1 MSLSNRSPRSDDLPL
16 ELYWQEI
23 KDFEPLARDEET
35 RLFRAARRGDED
47 ALRRFVEAN
56 LRFVF
61 HVANQVWRAGDP
73 PMSELVA
80 EGNVGL
86 MTAVRRFDETRGFK
100 FITYAVWWIRQ
111 AMFEATARGRYCAR
125 VPMNRI
131 DDMRKLQRQT
141 DRLGQELGRTPT
153 FDEVVDSVD
162 FEPERALAAH
172 QTAGADVS
180 LDAPVHDDSEE
191 PLLASLRSGQQTEAS
206 FDDGDLRERLQRCLQ
221 LLDDRERYIICA
233 YFGIAREEARTL
245 EQIGL
250 EINLTRERVRQLRN
264 RAIDKL
270 RESCSQ
276 ILVDWSE
283 N

>member
-1 MSLSNRSPRSDDLPL
+1 MSLSNRSPRNLDLPL
-16 ELYWQEI
+16 QLYWHEI
-23 KDFEPLARDEET
+23 KDFEPLSRDEET
-35 RLFRAARRGDED
+35 SLFRAARQGDEE
-47 ALRRFVEAN
+47 AMQRFVEAN

-61 HVANQVWRAGDP
+61 HVGNQVRRAGDP

-86 MTAVRRFDETRGFK
+86 MTAVRRFDETKGYK

-111 AMFEATARGRYCAR
+111 AMFEATARGRYAAR

-141 DRLGQELGRTPT
+141 DRLGQELGRAPT
-153 FDEVVDSVD
+153 FEEVIESVG

-172 QTAGADVS
+172 QTASTDIS
-180 LDAPVHDDSEE
+180 LDAPAHEDGEE
-191 PLLASLRSGQQTEAS
+191 PLVATLPSERQTEAD
-206 FDDGDLRERLQRCLQ
+206 FDDGDRRERLQRCLQ
-221 LLDDRERYIICA
+221 ALDERERYIICA
-233 YFGIAREEARTL
+233 YYGIDREEARTL

-250 EINLTRERVRQLRN
+250 EIRLTRERVRQLRN
-264 RAIDKL
+264 RAIEKL
-270 RESCSQ
+270 REACAQ
-276 ILVDWSE
+276 ILLDWSE